1 MLATSMLRS
10 TLLRSIVRSS
20 SIGAG
25 FAQRHMAVRTVVTT
39 RYTIE
44 HEWIRFDSSSSIG
57 TIGITDYAQ
66 KSLGDV
72 VYVELPTPET
82 QVEKGE
88 QIGAVES
95 VKAASDIYAPVSGQI
110 EEVNDALGDE
120 PGLLNKSAHDEGW
133 LAKIKLSNPSEFEQ
147 LLNDDAY
154 KAFCAGSGDA
164 H

>member
-1 MLATSMLRS
+1 MLATSMLRP
-10 TLLRSIVRSS
+10 TLLRSVIRSTANVVARP
-20 SIGAG
+20 SITY
-25 FAQRHMAVRTVVTT
+25 RTIVTT

-44 HEWIRFDSSSSIG
+44 HEWIRFDSTSSIG

-82 QVEKGE
+82 QVVKGE

-110 EEVNDALGDE
+110 EQVNEALGDE
-120 PGLLNKSAHDEGW
+120 PGLLNKSAQDEGW
-133 LAKIKLSNPSEFEQ
+133 LAKIKLSNVSEFDQ

-154 KAFCAGSGDA
+154 KAFCAGQADA